1 MAHAAPRSRLR
12 ETAFWGGAA
21 LLAFALRVWG
31 NGWGLPNEY
40 LRLRTLQPD
49 EAHVLEVVSRLR
61 PAELDFD
68 PKLYEHPNF
77 FIYLTAG
84 WLAIGKGLG
93 RVEIVADTAWY
104 VSRPEAAA
112 ALYAWCRLGSAVL
125 GAWTVLLLGMAAR
138 RLHGLA
144 AARWTAAFAAV
155 LPLLVVDAHYMKT
168 DPAMLFFLSGSLAAA
183 GTFLAAG
190 RRRALWASAVCAA
203 LAGSC
208 KYSAAMAF
216 VIPVAA
222 LWLSGARGRAF
233 LGGALRAGLAYAAA
247 FALANPYLMR
257 HLATGGKDVL
267 FTFST
272 ALNAGT
278 LHLDLAFAGEPRGWI
293 YAWTDA
299 LWYGVGP
306 AAEFAFIAALVAAVR
321 RRSAGDRLVLAA
333 WVVHY
338 LVVGG
343 SWAQFARYWVPVA
356 AFSCLLVG
364 ALAARTGRPGKA
376 LLAAA
381 WLYTLAYA
389 AAMDRLYAR
398 EDPRFSASRWIE
410 AEIPAGEPVAR
421 LRNPN
426 YAGASREFQLPPILV
441 PGAREMSLG
450 FPGRHPNRWIEP
462 DPAALADPNR
472 TRWLVVSSYETRDY
486 ARLAGRFPAEAA
498 FVRALGEEAGYRLRA
513 RFAHEPEFF
522 GRRLFPT
529 SFPPHDWMYAWPEIR
544 IYERK

>member
-1 MAHAAPRSRLR
+1 M
-12 ETAFWGGAA
+12 A
-21 LLAFALRVWG
+21 LLAFVLRVWG
-31 NGWGLPNEY
+31 SGWGLPNEY

-84 WLAIGKGLG
+84 WLAVGKALG
-93 RVEIVADTAWY
+93 RVDLVADPAWY
-104 VSRPEAAA
+104 VRNPEATA
-112 ALYAWCRLGSAVL
+112 ALYAWCRLLSAFLGTFTVLVL
-125 GAWTVLLLGMAAR
+125 GLAAR
-138 RLHGLA
+138 RLHGPA
-144 AARWTAAFAAV
+144 AARWAAAFAAAM
-155 LPLLVVDAHYMKT
+155 PILVVDAHYMKT
-168 DPAMLFFLSGSLAAA
+168 EPAMLFFAAGSLAAA
-183 GTFLAAG
+183 AAFLADG
-190 RRRALWASAVCAA
+190 SRKALALSAACAA

-208 KYSAAMAF
+208 KYSAVMTAA
-216 VIPVAA
+216 IPAAA
-222 LWLSGARGRAF
+222 LWLRGARGKALLR
-233 LGGALRAGLAYAAA
+233 GAAGPALLGLATFAAV
-247 FALANPYLMR
+247 NPYLVK
-257 HLATGGKDVL
+257 HLAAGGKDVL

-272 ALNAGT
+272 ALDPET
-278 LHLDLAFAGEPRGWI
+278 LRLDLAFAGEPRGWI
-293 YAWTDA
+293 SAWTDA
-299 LWYGVGP
+299 LWYGAGP
-306 AAEFAFIAALVAAVR
+306 AAEAAFVAGLLAALV
-321 RRSAGDRLVLAA
+321 RRSPADRLVLAA
-333 WVVHY
+333 WAVHY
-338 LVVGG
+338 LVVGA
-343 SWAQFARYWVPVA
+343 SWAQFVRYWGPVA
-356 AFSCLLVG
+356 ALSCVLVG

-376 LLAAA
+376 LFAAA
-381 WLYTLAYA
+381 WLYTAAYA

-398 EDPRFSASRWIE
+398 EDPRFAASRWIE

-462 DPAALADPNR
+462 EPAALVDPDR

-486 ARLAGRFPAEAA
+486 ARLAGRFPDEAA
-498 FVRALGEEAGYRLRA
+498 FVRALDGEAGYRLRA
-513 RFAHEPEFF
+513 RFDRAPGLF
-522 GRRLFPT
+522 GWRPFPV